1 MGSRQQD
8 AGGHGGD
15 VPLPAVEHR
24 LGIKELPLSASDPDQ
39 RMLLHDMADK
49 FNAVSDQLPL
59 PDQIRLDPALSEILD
74 DEVRHLARLLAF
86 LAGESAF
93 RHRAATRYP
102 ARPTATATATV
113 RRTTLALAS
122 AAEPAGLALA
132 ALGAAVRHLGQL
144 ADLAHQA
151 PGPARTRAIAIEQQR
166 LVDRLGDSRIHLAR
180 AAKQLRTAA
189 DTRTPPAATV
199 PSAAAAASP
208 SRSR

>member
-1 MGSRQQD
+1 
-8 AGGHGGD
+8 
-15 VPLPAVEHR
+15 
-24 LGIKELPLSASDPDQ
+24 
-39 RMLLHDMADK
+39 MLLHDVADK

-59 PDQIRLDPALSEILD
+59 PDQIRPHLALSEILD

-93 RHRAATRYP
+93 RHRAASRYP
-102 ARPTATATATV
+102 ATATV

-132 ALGAAVRHLGQL
+132 ALGAAVHHLGQL

-151 PGPARTRAIAIEQQR
+151 PGPARDRAITTEQQR
-166 LVDRLGDSRIHLAR
+166 LVDRLGDSRTHLAHT
-180 AAKQLRTAA
+180 AKQLRTAA
-189 DTRTPPAATV
+189 DTRTPPAATAV
-199 PSAAAAASP
+199 PAQARATAP

>member
-1 MGSRQQD
+1 
-8 AGGHGGD
+8 
-15 VPLPAVEHR
+15 
-24 LGIKELPLSASDPDQ
+24 
-39 RMLLHDMADK
+39 MLLHDVADK

-59 PDQIRLDPALSEILD
+59 PDQIRPHPALSEILD

-93 RHRAATRYP
+93 RHRAASRYP
-102 ARPTATATATV
+102 ATATATATV

-132 ALGAAVRHLGQL
+132 ALGAAVHHLGQL

-151 PGPARTRAIAIEQQR
+151 PGPARDRAITTEQQR
-166 LVDRLGDSRIHLAR
+166 LVDRLGDSRTHLAHT
-180 AAKQLRTAA
+180 AKQLRTAA
-189 DTRTPPAATV
+189 DTRTPPAATAM
-199 PSAAAAASP
+199 PPPATAP

>member
-1 MGSRQQD
+1 
-8 AGGHGGD
+8 
-15 VPLPAVEHR
+15 
-24 LGIKELPLSASDPDQ
+24 
-39 RMLLHDMADK
+39 MADK

-59 PDQIRLDPALSEILD
+59 PDQIRPDPALSEILD

-102 ARPTATATATV
+102 ATVTV

-122 AAEPAGLALA
+122 AAAPAGLALA
-132 ALGAAVRHLGQL
+132 ALGAAVHHLGQL

-151 PGPARTRAIAIEQQR
+151 PGPARSRALAIEQQR

-199 PSAAAAASP
+199 PAPSPVAAAYP

>member
-1 MGSRQQD
+1 
-8 AGGHGGD
+8 
-15 VPLPAVEHR
+15 
-24 LGIKELPLSASDPDQ
+24 
-39 RMLLHDMADK
+39 MLLHDMADK

-59 PDQIRLDPALSEILD
+59 PDQIRPDPALSEILD

-93 RHRAATRYP
+93 RHRAATNYP
-102 ARPTATATATV
+102 DTGTVTV

-132 ALGAAVRHLGQL
+132 ALGAAVHHLGQL
-144 ADLAHQA
+144 AALAHQA
-151 PGPARTRAIAIEQQR
+151 PGPARTQAVAIEQQR

-180 AAKQLRTAA
+180 TAKQLRTAA
-189 DTRTPPAATV
+189 DTRTPPAATTMPA
-199 PSAAAAASP
+199 PSAAASASP